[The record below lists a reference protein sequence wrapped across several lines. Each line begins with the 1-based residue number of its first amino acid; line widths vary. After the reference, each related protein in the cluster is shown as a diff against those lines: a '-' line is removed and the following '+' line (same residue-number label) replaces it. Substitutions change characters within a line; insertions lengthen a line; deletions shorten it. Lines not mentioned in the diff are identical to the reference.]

1 MKNKVLVEI
10 YIPQLDENYNIYL
23 PLNKNIANIITL
35 IGKSIS
41 ELKRI
46 DNFDYNSLSLYN
58 RETTIRY
65 SPDSLIKETNIR
77 NGFRLILM

>member
-10 YIPQLDENYNIYL
+10 YIPQLDEEYNIYL
-23 PLNKNIANIITL
+23 PLNKNIANVIIL

-58 RETTIRY
+58 RETTIKY
-65 SPDSLIKETNIR
+65 NPNSLIRETNIR

>member
-10 YIPQLDENYNIYL
+10 YIPQLDEEYNIYL
-23 PLNKNIANIITL
+23 PLNKNIANVITL

-58 RETTIRY
+58 RETTIKY
-65 SPDSLIKETNIR
+65 NPDSLIKETNIR

>member
-10 YIPQLDENYNIYL
+10 YIPQLDEVYNIYL
-23 PLNKNIANIITL
+23 PLNNNIAHIITL
-35 IGKSIS
+35 IGKSRC

-46 DNFDYNSLSLYN
+46 DTFDYNSLSLYN
-58 RETTIRY
+58 RETTIKY
-65 SPDSLIKETNIR
+65 NPNSILKETNIR

>member
-1 MKNKVLVEI
+1 MKNKILVEI
-10 YIPQLDENYNIYL
+10 YVPQLDENYNIYL

-35 IGKSIS
+35 IGKSII

-46 DNFDYNSLSLYN
+46 DNFDYNTLSLYN
-58 RETTIRY
+58 RETTIKY
-65 SPDSLIKETNIR
+65 DPDSLIKETNIR

>member
-10 YIPQLDENYNIYL
+10 YIPQLDEDYNIYL
-23 PLNKNIANIITL
+23 PLNKNIANIIIL

-58 RETTIRY
+58 RETTIKY
-65 SPDSLIKETNIR
+65 NPDSLIRETNIR

>member
-10 YIPQLDENYNIYL
+10 YIPQLDEDYNIYL
-23 PLNKNIANIITL
+23 QLNKNIANIITL

-58 RETTIRY
+58 RETTIKY
-65 SPDSLIKETNIR
+65 NPDSILKETNIR

>member
-10 YIPQLDENYNIYL
+10 YIPQLDEDYNIYL

-58 RETTIRY
+58 RETTIKY
-65 SPDSLIKETNIR
+65 NPDSILKETNIR

>member
-10 YIPQLDENYNIYL
+10 YITQLDEVYNIYL

-35 IGKSIS
+35 IGKSIC

-58 RETTIRY
+58 RETTIKY
-65 SPDSLIKETNIR
+65 NPNSILKETNIR